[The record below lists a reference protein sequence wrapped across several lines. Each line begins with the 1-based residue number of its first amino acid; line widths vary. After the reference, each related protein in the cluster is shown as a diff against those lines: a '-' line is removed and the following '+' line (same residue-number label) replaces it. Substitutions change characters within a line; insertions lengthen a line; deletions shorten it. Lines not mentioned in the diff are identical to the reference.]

1 MRAGIILRNRQR
13 ARAVNLR
20 RLRAV
25 VLCVVEQ
32 LFERPPF
39 ELGIYLVS
47 ASEITGLNEAFL
59 RHRGATDVIAF
70 DYGSSGISAEPGL
83 HGEIFVC
90 LEEAVV
96 QARRFRTTWPSELI
110 RYIVH
115 GLLHLQG
122 YDDRRAAD
130 RRRMKQKE
138 NRLLR
143 GLARQFDFRQFLTR

>member
-1 MRAGIILRNRQR
+1 MREGIILRNRQR

-25 VLCVVEQ
+25 VLCLVEE

-70 DYGSSGISAEPGL
+70 DYGSSEICDEPGL
-83 HGEIFVC
+83 RGEIFVC
-90 LEEAVV
+90 LEEAVA
-96 QARRFRTTWPSELI
+96 QARRFRTSWPSELV

-122 YDDRRAAD
+122 YDDTRAGD
-130 RRRMKQKE
+130 RRRMKEKE

-143 GLARQFDFRQFLTR
+143 GLGGRFDFRQLAR